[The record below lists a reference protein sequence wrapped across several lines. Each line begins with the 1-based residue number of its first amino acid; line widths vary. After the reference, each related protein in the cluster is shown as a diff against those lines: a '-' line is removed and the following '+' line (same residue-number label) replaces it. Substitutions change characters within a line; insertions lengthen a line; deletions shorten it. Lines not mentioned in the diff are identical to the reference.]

1 METFNKLFED
11 LGVQS
16 ASMDNAL
23 DQVTGTTV
31 DISEVFKFLYNL
43 GG

>member
-16 ASMDNAL
+16 ASMGDAL

-31 DISEVFKFLYNL
+31 DVTEVFKFIIH
-43 GG
+43 